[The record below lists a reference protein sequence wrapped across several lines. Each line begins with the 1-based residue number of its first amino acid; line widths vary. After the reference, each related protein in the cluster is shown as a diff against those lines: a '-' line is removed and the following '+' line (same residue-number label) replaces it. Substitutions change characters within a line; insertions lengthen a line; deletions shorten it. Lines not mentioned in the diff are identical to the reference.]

1 MSDERDLVFRG
12 YLAFLDPP
20 KETAAPAMEQL
31 AAAGVQ
37 LKVQRPLQNVDPSLC
52 WWPCPTAVDT
62 NAAGDRL
69 QCLTRCACALPV
81 DRNLPWAQLR

>member
-37 LKVQRPLQNVDPSLC
+37 LKVRLPFYNLDSSLR
-52 WWPCPTAVDT
+52 WWLCPTAVGMI
-62 NAAGDRL
+62 AAGDQSSVL
-69 QCLTRCACALPV
+69 ASYH
-81 DRNLPWAQLR
+81 